1 MPKAHKLPISTQRKI
16 AKRKEQEPKLPATEL
31 ARIYHCTTHQ
41 VYAALK
47 RNAAGELRDRR
58 GSKATYVA
66 AEGDAFAQFV
76 QLVHTTIATVAAK
89 PDAIHPL
96 EMVPVLEK
104 FGALLKTV
112 QQMQLQSAIRGA
124 DAKVIA
130 HIIRLGRPDAT
141 DTDIIR
147 IYKESV
153 EACKAGL

>member
-47 RNAAGELRDRR
+47 RANAGELRDRR
-58 GSKATYVA
+58 GSKTKLI
-66 AEGDAFAQFV
+66 EGKGDVLAQLT
-76 QLVHTTIATVAAK
+76 QLAHNAIATLMADKTIGVMELVAQLDK
-89 PDAIHPL
+89 
-96 EMVPVLEK
+96 VT
-104 FGALLKTV
+104 GLLKTI
-112 QQMQLQSAIRGA
+112 QSMQLQSAIRGT
-124 DAKVIA
+124 DAAVIA
-130 HIIRLGRPDAT
+130 HIVRRGQPDAT
-141 DTDIIR
+141 DTDVIR